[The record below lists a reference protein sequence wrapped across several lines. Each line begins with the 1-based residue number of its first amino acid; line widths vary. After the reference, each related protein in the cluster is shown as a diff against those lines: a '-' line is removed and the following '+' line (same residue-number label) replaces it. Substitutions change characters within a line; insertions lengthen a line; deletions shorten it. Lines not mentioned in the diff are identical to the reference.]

1 MLGALV
7 LPGLLALGGPA
18 YVGGPVAAAGPAL
31 RPHPAVQAATQD
43 TLTGPGW
50 AVPFVAQGPLL
61 CGGASAAMIERWWG
75 ALGVYAD
82 DYAALVSRED
92 GGIKTGALAGAMEAR
107 GYDVR
112 LFRDDPSAA
121 LAQVRADHPVIALIE
136 SGEARYHYVV
146 LIAVG
151 PDRVRYHDP
160 LKGPGRAVD
169 RAGFMRRWAATG
181 YWALTATPTP
191 AGAVGAAGAP
201 TGTRDTAPSA
211 RSDTTPLPVALRSGL
226 EALRAGRPDSAST
239 LVTAYLR
246 RAPTDA
252 PRRDL
257 AWEMLATARYL
268 GRDPLSALSAWNRVD
283 QPPVDLVHVRG
294 IDAIRH
300 STVTDAMGIRPRS
313 TLTPGALRLA
323 RRRVQQLP
331 AVQRSRVGYRPLR
344 DGSVAVEAFVLER
357 RRVPLGVV
365 DLVVTGLGAAIN
377 RDAAL
382 EVGPLLPLGERW
394 RVEGS
399 WREARSLAAG
409 AVVVPWSALT
419 AVATLRAG
427 WTEERYGTGLGDRS
441 RTWGLLSVDRWITAG
456 TRLGATVGLER
467 WDGGDRLGR
476 AGVSALRTLFDDRIR
491 ISATVDG
498 WAGPDGRFGR
508 ARTAARVRIPNALR
522 AWTLTVGGS
531 WTSTGAPPTV
541 WDGAG
546 TGQLR
551 APLLRG
557 HPLIRDGR
565 VRGDA
570 LGRGLAHGTLAWGW
584 HVPAGPATASLEL
597 FVDGARV
604 WAPLGGGRPRSYVDP
619 GIELGVSSPAGAV
632 ALALA
637 RGGDDWVFSARVDAG
652 GLPWL
657 AVP

>member
-1 MLGALV
+1 MTSMLGALV
-7 LPGLLALGGPA
+7 LPGLLALGGPP
-18 YVGGPVAAAGPAL
+18 YIGGPAAAAGSAFQP
-31 RPHPAVQAATQD
+31 QAATRD
-43 TLTGPGW
+43 TLTGPGG

-82 DYAALVSRED
+82 DYAALVSRGD

-112 LFRDDPSAA
+112 VFRDDPAAA

-136 SGEARYHYVV
+136 SGDARYHYVV

-160 LKGPGRAVD
+160 LKGPGRTVD
-169 RAGFMRRWAATG
+169 RAGFMRRWAAAG
-181 YWALTATPTP
+181 HWAMMATPAPT
-191 AGAVGAAGAP
+191 GAAGSAGSP
-201 TGTRDTAPSA
+201 TGAPDTTPPA
-211 RSDTTPLPVALRSGL
+211 RPDTTPLPSALRRGL
-226 EALRAGRPDSAST
+226 EALRAGRSDSAST

-246 RAPTDA
+246 RAPADA

-268 GRDPLSALSAWNRVD
+268 AGDPLSALSAWNRVG

-300 STVTDAMGIRPRS
+300 STVTDAMGIRPRT
-313 TLTPGALRLA
+313 TLTPGALGLA

-331 AVQRSRVGYRPLR
+331 AVRRSRVGYRPLR

-365 DLVVTGLGAAIN
+365 GLAVTGLGAAVN

-382 EVGPLLPLGERW
+382 EAGPLLPLGERW
-394 RVEGS
+394 RIEGS
-399 WREARSLAAG
+399 WREARSLAEG
-409 AVVVPWSALT
+409 AVVVPWSALR

-427 WTEERYGTGLGDRS
+427 WAEERYGADLDDRS

-476 AGVSALRTLFDDRIR
+476 AGFSALRTLLDDRVR
-491 ISATVDG
+491 FGAAVDG

-508 ARTAARVRIPNALR
+508 ARTAARVRVRNGLR
-522 AWTLTVGGS
+522 AWTLTLGGS
-531 WTSTGAPPTV
+531 WTSTGAPPTIR
-541 WDGAG
+541 DGAG
-546 TGQLR
+546 TGQIR

-565 VRGDA
+565 IRGDA
-570 LGRGLAHGTLAWGW
+570 LGRGLVHGTLAWGW
-584 HVPAGPATASLEL
+584 HLPAGPATASLEL

-604 WAPLGGGRPRSYVDP
+604 WAPLGGGGPRSYADP
-619 GIELGVSSPAGAV
+619 GIEMGISSPTGAV

-637 RGGDDWVFSARVDAG
+637 RGDDEWVFSARVDAG